1 MSESK
6 IDFQKLSDYNFFII
20 HKKKIFFNFEKTE
33 MSDMDGCVFGCLN
46 DGRCELFLNRYMC
59 NCRIGY
65 TGDACQVSFGITYKD
80 RWLRC
85 CW

>member
-6 IDFQKLSDYNFFII
+6 IDFQKLSDYNFFYNSQE
-20 HKKKIFFNFEKTE
+20 KKYFFISKKTE

-80 RWLRC
+80 HWL
-85 CW
+85 W

>member
-6 IDFQKLSDYNFFII
+6 FDFQKLSDYYFFIN
-20 HKKKIFFNFEKTE
+20 HKKKYFSNFERKTTE
-33 MSDMDGCVFGCLN
+33 MSDIGGCVFGCLN

-65 TGDACQVSFGITYKD
+65 TGDACQVSF
-80 RWLRC
+80 WVNF
-85 CW
+85 